1 VRGVARYAPRRVA
14 ARTYRR
20 DELPVWFGKYR
31 LLERLGFG
39 GMAEVFRAELP
50 GEAGFVKPAVI
61 KRILPHLAGSD
72 EMVELFLAEARL
84 LARAQHPSVVQ
95 VFELGRAETGEFY
108 LAMELVDGCDLL
120 GLLRA
125 ISDVGLRVP
134 PEASA
139 YVVAQVLAG
148 LAYVHGLTDPR
159 GVPLGVVHRDV
170 SPSNVFVSRQGD
182 VKLGDFGVAKSTDV
196 RHVTAV
202 GMVKGKLE
210 YAAPEQILRGR
221 LDGRT
226 DVFGAGVLLW
236 ELLAQRRL
244 FGAEDDREI
253 RKQVLEAERPP
264 PSTYRGDVP
273 IALEHVVMRALA
285 VDPTQRYAT
294 AKEFQRALTRAAH
307 GLGRPF
313 AADDLAALVRT
324 AVDGSGEASLI
335 PLFDREGGVQLG
347 FDDHQP
353 ALLSRAVY
361 WVSPEPEL
369 ELVEIEADVI
379 EEHAALPIERR
390 STSPVG
396 ALGEGGL
403 GFAGLQELPSLGDG
417 ALDPL
422 PAPSPMP
429 TLEPGQVRALAED
442 VWVELSHAPVR
453 PLSDD
458 EAPMPTLGLADDL
471 FLDEPLA
478 PAPAQ
483 PEALMVR
490 VEGLPE
496 RVPVAAWIASA
507 ASGGAP
513 RVSID
518 GQVWRAS
525 VGLLGLTPAPPA
537 AKDAHGRV
545 VGSFDA
551 QLAPVV
557 LSRLWRL
564 RTTGVLV
571 VEHADGHARL
581 DLVRGGVVGLSW
593 RHRGADGVPSLSRPS
608 RGLDAALR
616 AALAEDR
623 PLFRAM
629 TLDLRRAWVGE
640 LVAALTARPGSGYA
654 LEPEPLRA
662 SDARDVAPLPLVH
675 VALELVRHVP
685 LQRLAHEARGVVGS
699 RLMLAPALVAELPAL
714 PLSIDQQ
721 QLLRDVSEGAALVE
735 RALLDAHE
743 ELALVVVGLASGL
756 LIGDRGARARR

>member
-1 VRGVARYAPRRVA
+1 MA

-84 LARAQHPSVVQ
+84 LARAQHPNIVQ

-120 GLLRA
+120 GLLRL
-125 ISDVGLRVP
+125 ISDVGLRIP

-159 GVPLGVVHRDV
+159 GIPLDVVHRDV
-170 SPSNVFVSRQGD
+170 SPSNVFVSRHGD
-182 VKLGDFGVAKSTDV
+182 VKLGDFGVAKSADV

-210 YAAPEQILRGR
+210 YAAPEQILRGT

-273 IALEHVVMRALA
+273 VALEQVVMRALA
-285 VDPTQRYAT
+285 IDPALRYAT
-294 AKEFQRALTRAAH
+294 AKEFQRALTRAAQ

-313 AADDLAALVRT
+313 AADELAALVRT

-335 PLFDREGGVQLG
+335 ALFDRDGGVQLG

-361 WVSPEPEL
+361 WVSPSPEPEL
-369 ELVEIEADVI
+369 VEFVDLEADLVDEQSAI
-379 EEHAALPIERR
+379 PIERR
-390 STSPVG
+390 STLPPGVLAES
-396 ALGEGGL
+396 AL
-403 GFAGLQELPSLGDG
+403 GFAGLQEVPSLGDG

-453 PLSDD
+453 RLVGD
-458 EAPMPTLGLADDL
+458 EAPMPALGLADDL

-496 RVPVAAWIASA
+496 RVPVAAWLASA
-507 ASGGAP
+507 ANGGAP
-513 RVSID
+513 RVSLD

-525 VGLLGLTPAPPA
+525 ASILGLESAPPA
-537 AKDAHGRV
+537 PKNAHGRV

-557 LSRLWRL
+557 VARLWRL
-564 RTTGVLV
+564 RTTGTLV

-581 DLVRGGVVGLSW
+581 ELVRGGLVGLSW
-593 RHRGADGVPSLSRPS
+593 RHGGADGAPRWPRSSRAFD
-608 RGLDAALR
+608 LAIR
-616 AALAEDR
+616 AALVEDR

-629 TLDLRRAWVGE
+629 TLELRRVWVGE
-640 LVAALTARPGSGYA
+640 LLDALTRPSGSRYT
-654 LEPEPLRA
+654 LEPEPTRT
-662 SDARDVAPLPLVH
+662 SDARELTPLPLVH
-675 VALELVRHVP
+675 MALELVRHVP
-685 LQRLAHEARGVVGS
+685 LERLAHEARGVVGS

-714 PLSIDQQ
+714 PLSTAQQ

-735 RALLDAHE
+735 RALLGAHE

-756 LIGDRGARARR
+756 LLGDRGARARR